1 MGKQP
6 IGAAIVSPFIIRVAA
21 LLLSFSA
28 TAVGQERTY
37 PTAITIVPNTITSIP
52 PLARAVMSGDRERV
66 SKVLAE
72 TKDVNDPVR
81 AKEGARAGF
90 TPLILAVALSES
102 DIAHLLIDRG
112 ADVTILDDYRRS
124 ALWYAA
130 VQQNTDIAATLV
142 DKAGTNKIVNVADTD
157 LGRTPLQIAVRGT
170 APQLVSLLLKAG
182 ASKDQKDV
190 LGETAVDYCRRD
202 LTTACK
208 ELPLN

>member
-6 IGAAIVSPFIIRVAA
+6 IGAAMVSPFIIRVAA

-28 TAVGQERTY
+28 TAVGQERTH

-142 DKAGTNKIVNVADTD
+142 DKAGTKQDCKRCGYRFRENASTD
-157 LGRTPLQIAVRGT
+157 GRSRYRAAISFSLAKSRRIERSERWSWGNGGRLLQA
-170 APQLVSLLLKAG
+170 
-182 ASKDQKDV
+182 
-190 LGETAVDYCRRD
+190 
-202 LTTACK
+202 
-208 ELPLN
+208 